1 MFKQNVIR
9 APNAECHQGV
19 CGLANCLPDNLQFH
33 QRVNEAVRFGCLAA
47 IIVAAQL
54 LLVSCASNDRYRAVP
69 SALAADLTF
78 AHVENARF
86 AGEDLA
92 AMRMEFERAFA
103 RRRSQAGSATPATF
117 LALSAGQ
124 EDGAFAAGLLV
135 GWSEHGGRPEF
146 QIVTGASTGA
156 LAAPFAFLGAEFD
169 WALEAVY
176 TRTRSDDIVDA
187 RYLVSAVTNDAMM
200 DTAPLA
206 RTIAKYL
213 SQRVLQRIAEEYGKG
228 RLLLISTTNLDTGK
242 LVIWNIGAIAA
253 SANPRR
259 LELVRKII
267 LASAAVPGLF
277 PPVMIDAT
285 LKDGRYQEMHVDG
298 GTVSQ
303 MFLYPPSLDM
313 AAIIKRFA
321 KKVRP
326 VAYIIRNGRVSPEP
340 GEVERG
346 TLQIAGRAVTTMIAS
361 NAVGELYRIY
371 TTTQRDHIDF
381 KLALIES
388 DFTEPYKRLFD
399 RNYMSKLFAYGRAK
413 GVAGYAWQTTPP
425 GFVPASR

>member
-1 MFKQNVIR
+1 M
-9 APNAECHQGV
+9 
-19 CGLANCLPDNLQFH
+19 ANSLPDDLRFH
-33 QRVNEAVRFGCLAA
+33 QRANEAVRLSCVAS

-54 LLVSCASNDRYRAVP
+54 LLVGCGLSNRYRAVP

-86 AGEDLA
+86 SGENVA
-92 AMRMEFERAFA
+92 AMRMEFERTFA
-103 RRRSQAGSATPATF
+103 RRRSQTGPAAPATF

-146 QIVTGASTGA
+146 QIVTGTSTGA
-156 LAAPFAFLGAEFD
+156 LAAPFAFLGREFD
-169 WALEAVY
+169 WALEAIY
-176 TRTRSDDIVDA
+176 TRTSPDDIVDA
-187 RYLVSAVTNDAMM
+187 RYLVAVVSNDAMM

-213 SQRVLQRIAEEYGKG
+213 TQRVLQRIAEEYGKG

-253 SANPRR
+253 SENPDR

-277 PPVMIDAT
+277 PPVMVDAA

-313 AAIIKRFA
+313 AAIMKRFA
-321 KKVRP
+321 KTPRP

-340 GEVERG
+340 EEVERG
-346 TLQIAGRAVTTMIAS
+346 TLQIASRAVATMIAS

-381 KLALIES
+381 KLALIKG
-388 DFTEPYKRLFD
+388 DFTEPYKRRFD

-425 GFVPASR
+425 GFVPPSQ

>member
-1 MFKQNVIR
+1 
-9 APNAECHQGV
+9 
-19 CGLANCLPDNLQFH
+19 LANCFPDSLQFH
-33 QRVNEAVRFGCLAA
+33 QRINEAVRISCFVA

-54 LLVSCASNDRYRAVP
+54 LLAGCDMNNRYRAVP

-86 AGEDLA
+86 ASEDVA
-92 AMRMEFERAFA
+92 AIRMEFERALA
-103 RRRSQAGSATPATF
+103 RWRSQAGSATPATF

-124 EDGAFAAGLLV
+124 EDGAFAAGLLL
-135 GWSEHGGRPEF
+135 GWSEHGSRPEF
-146 QIVTGASTGA
+146 RIVTGTSTGA
-156 LAAPFAFLGAEFD
+156 LAAPFAFLGTEFD
-169 WALEAVY
+169 WALEAMY
-176 TRTRSDDIVDA
+176 TRTGSDDIVDA
-187 RYLVSAVTNDAMM
+187 RYLVAAVTNDAMM

-213 SQRVLQRIAEEYGKG
+213 SERVLQRIAEEYGKG

-242 LVIWNIGAIAA
+242 LVIWNIGAIAH

-321 KKVRP
+321 KKMRP

-340 GEVERG
+340 EEVERG

-388 DFTEPYKRLFD
+388 DFTEPYKRQFD

>member
-1 MFKQNVIR
+1 MCSG
-9 APNAECHQGV
+9 APNAECHQDV
-19 CGLANCLPDNLQFH
+19 CALADSLPDNLRRLH
-33 QRVNEAVRFGCLAA
+33 RRANEAVRLSCVAS
-47 IIVAAQL
+47 IIVAAEL
-54 LLVSCASNDRYRAVP
+54 LLVGCGLSNRYRAVP
-69 SALAADLTF
+69 STLAADLTF

-86 AGEDLA
+86 SGENVA

-103 RRRSQAGSATPATF
+103 RRRSQAGPAAPATF
-117 LALSAGQ
+117 LTLSAGQ

-146 QIVTGASTGA
+146 QIVTGTSTGA

-169 WALEAVY
+169 WTLEAIY
-176 TRTRSDDIVDA
+176 TRTSPDDIVDA
-187 RYLVSAVTNDAMM
+187 RYLVAVVSNDALM

-213 SQRVLQRIAEEYGKG
+213 TQRVLQRIAEEYRKG

-253 SANPRR
+253 SENPDR

-277 PPVMIDAT
+277 PPVMVDVA

-321 KKVRP
+321 KKPRP

-340 GEVERG
+340 EEVERG
-346 TLQIAGRAVTTMIAS
+346 TLQIASRAVTTMIAS

-381 KLALIES
+381 KLALIKG
-388 DFTEPYKRLFD
+388 DFTEPYKRRFD

-425 GFVPASR
+425 GFVPPSR

>member
-1 MFKQNVIR
+1 MCIR

-33 QRVNEAVRFGCLAA
+33 QRVNEAVRFSCLAA

-54 LLVSCASNDRYRAVP
+54 LLVGCGLNDGMNNRYRAVP
-69 SALAADLTF
+69 SALAGDLTF
-78 AHVENARF
+78 AQVENARF
-86 AGEDLA
+86 AGEDVA
-92 AMRMEFERAFA
+92 AIRMEFERAVA
-103 RRRSQAGSATPATF
+103 RWRSQAGSPTPATF

-156 LAAPFAFLGAEFD
+156 LAAPFAFLGPEFD

-176 TRTRSDDIVDA
+176 TRTGPDDIVDA
-187 RYLVSAVTNDAMM
+187 RYLVAAITNDAMM

-340 GEVERG
+340 EEVERG

-425 GFVPASR
+425 GFVPESR